1 MIFFC
6 LKKIPNYLEGYSQNL
21 STMPRCTALVY
32 PGTTNQRQCLNNSK
46 FRVLYL
52 NEDLYPNGI
61 EKTLCG
67 VHLNTATTNTSNAR
81 ITTTFDSRIRRSREE
96 KLYSVS
102 NFRANTYPEI
112 RPWTESLIEY
122 NSDMYMEMMLRA
134 RDVIRNRGLLYANP
148 APARANQLTMGE
160 RAAARK
166 VVGNNDPP
174 PPAPEEP
181 QPVYLEDPSK
191 PIKEGETRDCS
202 ICMAEPGTVICSENR
217 HTMCKGCFEEHALV
231 ESSDPSFDGELLC
244 CASKAFG
251 CKAKP
256 FSSFLVI
263 REISETKAKRFFH
276 NVSRSQERA
285 AVVQFQRLELE
296 KKERETKSNALSRI
310 REHVVDDIL
319 TLRCPNP
326 SCRMAFVDFTGC
338 MALQCPRCKAGICG
352 KCFKRFGKNAH
363 PHIQRG
369 ECTVDSK
376 REFFGDATYIK
387 HVQQLYKTTK
397 LNQYMGTL
405 DPSLAK
411 EFLRIYANEIK
422 EGGVNI

>member
-1 MIFFC
+1 MSRC
-6 LKKIPNYLEGYSQNL
+6 SAVLRPG
-21 STMPRCTALVY
+21 ST
-32 PGTTNQRQCLNNSK
+32 NERQCPNNSK
-46 FRVLYL
+46 FRVSYL

-61 EKTLCG
+61 EMMLCG
-67 VHLNTATTNTSNAR
+67 VHISSATKDTSNAR
-81 ITTTFDSRIRRSREE
+81 ITTTFNSRTHHARRRE
-96 KLYSVS
+96 KLYSVAN
-102 NFRANTYPEI
+102 NFRANAYPEI
-112 RPWTESLIEY
+112 EPWTESLIEY
-122 NSDMYMEMMLRA
+122 NSHIYMEMMLRA
-134 RDVIRNRGLLYANP
+134 RDAIRNRGLLYANP
-148 APARANQLTMGE
+148 AHARADELTVRE
-160 RAAARK
+160 RAAATK
-166 VVGNNDPP
+166 VVVPNHLPSPP
-174 PPAPEEP
+174 PPPPPEEP
-181 QPVYLEDPSK
+181 QPVYLRDPSK

-217 HTMCKGCFEEHALV
+217 HTMCKGCFEQHALV
-231 ESSDPSFDGELLC
+231 ESSDPSFDGELRC

-263 REISETKAKRFFH
+263 REISETKAKRFFD
-276 NVSRSQERA
+276 NISRSQERM
-285 AVVQFQRLELE
+285 AVQEFQRLELE
-296 KKERETKSNALSRI
+296 KKARETNSNALSRI
-310 REHVVDDIL
+310 REHVVDNIL

-326 SCRMAFVDFTGC
+326 SCGMAFVDFTGC
-338 MALQCPRCKAGICG
+338 MALQCSRCKAGICG
-352 KCFKRFGKNAH
+352 KCFKQFGKNAH

-376 REFFGDATYIK
+376 QELFGNATYIK

-411 EFLRIYANEIK
+411 EFLRRYADEIK